1 MLLYLPK
8 TTKKLIKNYFKCNF
22 NVNPLSASDVHGRN
36 DADIVCRGRSASY
49 KKIH

>member
-22 NVNPLSASDVHGRN
+22 NVNRFSANDMHGRN
-36 DADIVCRGRSASY
+36 DADVVCASL
-49 KKIH
+49 KVA